1 MPKNKELTEN
11 ETPINFD
18 SPKITKANGH
28 QIDGVFMI
36 ISNLMGFASKYQS
49 NADLGAFHRR
59 LATLLL
65 QNIYDETDAGRFAK
79 ELLESARD
87 YSKGQSERGKKAMEK
102 RWGNKAPKEPYLA
115 PFPDGTGGNPF

>member
-1 MPKNKELTEN
+1 MPKKKDPAEN

-18 SPKITKANGH
+18 SPKITRANGH
-28 QIDGVFMI
+28 RINGVFVI
-36 ISNLMGFASKYQS
+36 ISNLMGFAAKYQS

-65 QNIYDETDAGRFAK
+65 QNIYDDTDAGQFAK

-87 YSKGQSERGKKAMEK
+87 YSKGQSERGKKAMAK
-102 RWGNKAPKEPYLA
+102 RWGTAQ
-115 PFPDGTGGNPF
+115 PFPDDTGETPF